1 MGMSNGTVLDS
12 EISSS
17 SSMDSLHSAAYARV
31 AIATVDGITRRGC
44 WCAKTTDMNQYIEI
58 DLRKP
63 RKVTG
68 KTKIL
73 SGFRGIIT

>member
-1 MGMSNGTVLDS
+1 MGMSNGSVLDS

-17 SSMDSLHSAAYARV
+17 STMDAHHSAAYARV
-31 AIATVDGITRRGC
+31 TIATVDGITGRGC
-44 WCAKTTDMNQYIEI
+44 WCAKTADKNQYIEI

-68 KTKIL
+68 N
-73 SGFRGIIT
+73 SRARQE